1 MKLEGFDIRT
11 IHPTG
16 AYSASRYRL
25 ARIRVDERAKEEQ
38 HFYIFFGQDPKAVC
52 IRFGERSRI
61 LSLVSEI
68 MKQYCIIEVQASSLY
83 ALMLDLSLIASS
95 TWLSIDQNSFHV

>member
-68 MKQYCIIEVQASSLY
+68 MKQYCIIEVHIYDASRDEMTIVRS
-83 ALMLDLSLIASS
+83 IQSS
-95 TWLSIDQNSFHV
+95 KENR